1 MPTLAIGERGFTLV
15 ELMAVL
21 AILSLA
27 TATVML
33 VIPSGRGSVVA
44 DAEKL
49 AARIA
54 LVRDEAI
61 ISARPMA
68 VVVDSDGYRFEEKRA
83 GEWVQARGKGL
94 SPKLWDNG
102 QGLTSAS
109 IRVAFDATGT
119 PDRDTVIPLAQKDVS
134 ANVTIES
141 NGQVRVLR

>member
-1 MPTLAIGERGFTLV
+1 MPTSAIGEKGFTLI

-27 TATVML
+27 TAAVML
-33 VIPSGRGSVVA
+33 IVPSGRGSVTA

-61 ISARPMA
+61 ISARPTA
-68 VVVDSDGYRFEEKRA
+68 VAVDPAGYRFQEKRA
-83 GEWVQARGKGL
+83 GDWVQAQGKGL
-94 SPKLWDNG
+94 SPKLWENG
-102 QGLTSAS
+102 
-109 IRVAFDATGT
+109 VATTATNRIVFDATGT
-119 PDRDTVIPLAQKDVS
+119 PDRNIIISLVQKDVR

-141 NGQVRVLR
+141 NGQVRVER